1 MNTHER
7 EPSKEQEAGF
17 PIQFKILVAIVGG
30 GVLFLL
36 LQVIGVF

>member
-1 MNTHER
+1 MNTRER
-7 EPSKEQEAGF
+7 EHREEQEAGF
-17 PIQFKILVAIVGG
+17 PIQFKILVAVIAG